1 MTDGQDEI
9 DADTACCKECGAINV
24 GFYLDELVQ
33 CGCPSCGSH
42 DLMTYQEYSDD
53 FDDYLREIGG

>member
-24 GFYLDELVQ
+24 GFYLDELV
-33 CGCPSCGSH
+33 
-42 DLMTYQEYSDD
+42 
-53 FDDYLREIGG
+53 